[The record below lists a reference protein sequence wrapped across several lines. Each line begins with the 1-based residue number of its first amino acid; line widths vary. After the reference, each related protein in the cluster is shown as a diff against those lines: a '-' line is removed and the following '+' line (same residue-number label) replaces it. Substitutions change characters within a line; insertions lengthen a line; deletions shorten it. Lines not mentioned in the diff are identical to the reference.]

1 MRCFINII
9 FSFSLYAF
17 TLNFAQAGDYANREV
32 IGFSKDGNLFAFE
45 QYGVQD
51 GSGFAYSDI
60 FIINTQNDIWVEGS
74 PYRVLLRDEFSKI
87 SDARK
92 QSRELAASALAT
104 ITDPGVIAA
113 TNRPDEDIADP
124 YKISVKP
131 RSFILPDNAAKMTFK
146 VELISLPTP
155 ENCKG
160 LVDEGSSHGFRLIR
174 STPTGDNVV
183 MHEDNSIPASRGCP
197 FDYYPADIVFHYAQD
212 GKYTLAVL
220 IRTEN
225 FGFEGRDGRFLA
237 FTAPLN

>member
-1 MRCFINII
+1 MRCLINII
-9 FSFSLYAF
+9 STFVVAVLTF
-17 TLNFAQAGDYANREV
+17 TFAQAGDFANREI

-45 QYGVQD
+45 QFGIQD

-92 QSRELAASALAT
+92 KVRELAASALTT
-104 ITDPGVIAA
+104 ITDPGIIAA
-113 TNRPDEDIADP
+113 TNRPDEDVTDP

-131 RSFILPDNAAKMTFK
+131 RSFILPDNATKMTFQ
-146 VELISLPTP
+146 VDLIPLPTP
-155 ENCKG
+155 ENCQG
-160 LVDEGSSHGFRLIR
+160 LVGEGSFHGFRLIR
-174 STPTGDNVV
+174 STQSGDNIV
-183 MHEDNSIPASRGCP
+183 MHEDKSIPTSRGCP
-197 FDYYPADIVFHYAQD
+197 FDYYPADIIFHYAQD

-237 FTAPLN
+237 FTTPLN